1 MIESCRKYSG
11 GPERKGNEKPA
22 PRHCRKL
29 GDEELLGPQWFK
41 PSYSERLEYSN
52 RGWPIQKQLLF
63 AGEETRRAAAQPRLS
78 LVKRADQT

>member
-52 RGWPIQKQLLF
+52 RGWPIQKQLLLRVRRP
-63 AGEETRRAAAQPRLS
+63 GERPRSRASAS
-78 LVKRADQT
+78 